1 MSKTEAH
8 PSDVVVAK
16 LLLGKASEEE
26 ARAAAAHAADCSRC
40 RAELDAAQAARR
52 RFAEQVFPRT
62 LPEIE
67 RRLGPR
73 PRWRFWLGALGVA
86 TAAIVILPFLVVRP
100 RPPVQDPAWQTKG
113 VGTLKVFGRRGDR
126 VIAVEDGAR
135 LRPGDQLRFAVQPG
149 DARFVLIGSV
159 DGRGRA
165 SLYYPSAAVGVVDG
179 GQVQLLEESI
189 VLDDASGPE
198 RIFAVFSD
206 RRLEDGEVEVLL
218 KQVAAG
224 GAEAI
229 RRTHRLPL
237 SFPQAS
243 LFFEKDDER

>member
-8 PSDVVVAK
+8 PSDVAIAR

-26 ARAAAAHAADCSRC
+26 ARAAAAHAAGCNRC

-73 PRWRFWLGALGVA
+73 PRWGLWLGAFAVA
-86 TAAIVILPFLVVRP
+86 GAAVAILPFLVDPKPHVE
-100 RPPVQDPAWQTKG
+100 DPAWQVKG
-113 VGTLKVFGRRGDR
+113 PGALKVFGRRGDR

-149 DARFVLIGSV
+149 DARFVLVGSA

-165 SLYYPSAAVGVVDG
+165 SLYYPSVAVGVDA
-179 GQVQLLEESI
+179 GQAQLLADSI
-189 VLDDASGPE
+189 VLDDAPGPE

-206 RRLEDGEVEVLL
+206 RRLEDREVEALL
-218 KQVAAG
+218 KQIAAG
-224 GAEAI
+224 GAEAV

-237 SFPQAS
+237 PFPQAS
-243 LFFEKDDER
+243 LFFEKDGGR